1 MSEFERKFGK
11 YAVRDLSLKLI
22 ILYLAGYAL
31 YYLNSQIIFYMTLNP
46 YAIVHGQI
54 WRIFSW
60 LLIPPSTSNL
70 FFVAVMMFFYYSIG
84 TSLERVWG
92 TWRYNVFIFTGILLT
107 VAASFVWMGF
117 SYLTAGSM
125 ISSVGAAQYFGYY
138 SMAFSTYYINMG
150 IFFAYAL
157 TFPDAVV
164 LMFFIIPMKV
174 KWLGLLDVAYLLY
187 EFIGASSATRF
198 AILATFANI
207 GLLYWRFKGPVR
219 RRSSLGTGF
228 SRMLEGFQGKGGNPF
243 GNRRGAAGGG
253 QRANAGAGAARR
265 TRSANGR
272 IVHRCAICG
281 RTNLDNPDL
290 EFRYCSKCEG
300 GMEYCQDHL
309 FTHVHVKEGEAPH
322 MKAPG
327 EQ

>member
-1 MSEFERKFGK
+1 MSDFERKFGK

-31 YYLNSQIIFYMTLNP
+31 YFFNSQTIFYLTLNP

-60 LLIPPSTSNL
+60 LLIPPTTSNL
-70 FFVAVMMFFYYSIG
+70 FFIAIMLFFYYSIG

-92 TWRYNVFIFTGILLT
+92 VWRYNVFIFTGILLT

-117 SYLTAGSM
+117 SYLTAGTT
-125 ISSVGAAQYFGYY
+125 ISAVGAQQFFDYY
-138 SMAFSTYYINMG
+138 SLAFSTYYINMG

-174 KWLGLLDVAYLLY
+174 KWLGLLDVAYLIY
-187 EFIGASSATRF
+187 EFIGASAATRF
-198 AILATFANI
+198 AILATFINI
-207 GLLYWRFKGPVR
+207 GLLYMRFKGPVR
-219 RRSSLGTGF
+219 RSSLRTGF
-228 SRMLEGFQGKGGNPF
+228 TRMFEGKGGNPF
-243 GNRRGAAGGG
+243 GNGNGASGGRRS
-253 QRANAGAGAARR
+253 GAGTANKR

-281 RTNLDNPDL
+281 RTQIDNPEL

-300 GMEYCQDHL
+300 GLEYCQDHL
-309 FTHVHVKEGEAPH
+309 FTHVHVREGETPH
-322 MKAPG
+322 MQAPG
-327 EQ
+327 RQS

>member
-1 MSEFERKFGK
+1 MSDLERKYGK

-22 ILYLAGYAL
+22 ILYLAGYAIYYINPQIL
-31 YYLNSQIIFYMTLNP
+31 YYMTLDP

-54 WRIFSW
+54 WRIVSW
-60 LLIPPSTSNL
+60 LLIPPNVSNL

-117 SYLTAGSM
+117 SYLTGASGA
-125 ISSVGAAQYFGYY
+125 ISGIGAAQYFGYY

-187 EFIGASSATRF
+187 EFVMATSATRF
-198 AILATFANI
+198 AIAATFLNI
-207 GLLYWRFKGPVR
+207 GILYLRFKGPVR
-219 RRSSLGTGF
+219 MRRPGSGNF
-228 SRMLEGFQGKGGNPF
+228 RKGGYSAPFGGRERPAGGKAPF
-243 GNRRGAAGGG
+243 GNRN
-253 QRANAGAGAARR
+253 ANTSG
-265 TRSANGR
+265 NR

-281 RTNLDNPDL
+281 RTQDDAPDL

-300 GMEYCQDHL
+300 GLEYCQDHL
-309 FTHVHVKEGEAPH
+309 FTHVHVKAGERPH
-322 MKAPG
+322 IKAPNRN
-327 EQ
+327 